1 MLGRRKRP
9 RVIAELPAPSQGTAA
24 SGALSAA
31 ALEMLT
37 ALLGELGDA
46 RAVLSTGGDGKS
58 ALALG
63 LATAAVAG
71 GRRAVLVEC
80 DLAAPSLARRV
91 GLEPAPGLR
100 EYLGR
105 EAEARQILQPLVL
118 AGPGSAA
125 ARTPLTCI
133 VGGRAATDGIA
144 LLDSEGFA
152 HAIGKLRSAY
162 ELVVVDGPPLND
174 PSLLAVAPFA
184 DRALAA
190 AARAD
195 LPRKPPVRIDG
206 VVLAAWED

>member
-1 MLGRRKRP
+1 MLGRRGRP
-9 RVIAELPAPSQGTAA
+9 QVIAELPAPAQGKAA
-24 SGALSAA
+24 SAALNAA

-37 ALLGELGDA
+37 GLLGELGDA
-46 RAVLSTGGDGKS
+46 RAVLSTGGEGKS

-63 LATAAVAG
+63 LATAAVAA
-71 GRRAVLVEC
+71 GRHAVLVEC

-91 GLEPAPGLR
+91 GLEPAPGLH
-100 EYLGR
+100 EYLGLK
-105 EAEARQILQPLVL
+105 AEAWQILQPLVL

-125 ARTPLTCI
+125 ARTPLACV
-133 VGGRAATDGIA
+133 VGGRPTADGLA

-162 ELVVVDGPPLND
+162 ELVVVDGPPLGD

-184 DRALAA
+184 DRTLAA

-206 VVLAAWED
+206 VVLAA

>member
-1 MLGRRKRP
+1 MLGRRRRP
-9 RVIAELPAPSQGTAA
+9 RVIAELAAAPRGKAA
-24 SGALSAA
+24 PGALSAA

-37 ALLGELGDA
+37 ALLAELGDA

-71 GRRAVLVEC
+71 GRRTALVEC
-80 DLAAPSLARRV
+80 DLSTPSLAQRV

-100 EYLGR
+100 EYLDG

-125 ARTPLTCI
+125 ARAPLACI
-133 VGGRAATDGIA
+133 VAGRPAGEGMA
-144 LLDSEGFA
+144 LLDSEEFA

-162 ELVVVDGPPLND
+162 ELVVVDAPPLND

-184 DRALAA
+184 DRTLAA
-190 AARAD
+190 AARD
-195 LPRKPPVRIDG
+195 EVPRKPPVQVDG
-206 VVLAAWED
+206 VVISA

>member
-1 MLGRRKRP
+1 MLGRRRRP
-9 RVIAELPAPSQGTAA
+9 QVIAELPAPPQGKTA

-46 RAVLSTGGDGKS
+46 RAVLSTGGDRKS

-63 LATAAVAG
+63 LATAAVAV

-80 DLAAPSLARRV
+80 DLAAPSLAQRV

-100 EYLGR
+100 EYLGM
-105 EAEARQILQPLVL
+105 EAEARQILQSLVL
-118 AGPGSAA
+118 TGPGSAA

-133 VGGRAATDGIA
+133 VAGRAAADGIA

-162 ELVVVDGPPLND
+162 ELVVIDGPPLTD

-184 DRALAA
+184 NRTLAA

-195 LPRKPPVRIDG
+195 LPRKPPVHIDG
-206 VVLAAWED
+206 VVVGLGD

>member
-1 MLGRRKRP
+1 M
-9 RVIAELPAPSQGTAA
+9 IAELPAPPQGKSAA
-24 SGALSAA
+24 GALSAA

-46 RAVLSTGGDGKS
+46 RAVLSTGGDEKS
-58 ALALG
+58 VLALG

-71 GRRAVLVEC
+71 GRRTVLVEC
-80 DLAAPSLARRV
+80 DLAAPSLARQV
-91 GLEPAPGLR
+91 GLEPAPGLH
-100 EYLGR
+100 EYLGMG
-105 EAEARQILQPLVL
+105 AEARQILQPLVL

-133 VGGRAATDGIA
+133 VGGRPTADGIA

-162 ELVVVDGPPLND
+162 ELVVVDGPALGD

-190 AARAD
+190 VANAD
-195 LPRKPPVRIDG
+195 LPRKPPVHIDG
-206 VVLAAWED
+206 VVLVA